1 MKKSIILIVLTILL
15 QTVQAQELSVKNQDV
30 SPEQLQLQNKQITQL
45 VAEELS
51 KSLPQKIDK
60 YTTFINIQAKDTN
73 LIYTF
78 EINITPQSEEEVRKR
93 DYERMKKS
101 VTNGICNSSKRFMD
115 AQITVSYIYLNSA
128 TKSKLFQFD
137 VSQND
142 CFTLYGIS
150 K

>member
-1 MKKSIILIVLTILL
+1 MFTQGFIMKKSIILIVLTILL

-78 EINITPQSEEEVRKR
+78 EINITPQSEEGKK
-93 DYERMKKS
+93 ER
-101 VTNGICNSSKRFMD
+101 
-115 AQITVSYIYLNSA
+115 L
-128 TKSKLFQFD
+128 
-137 VSQND
+137 
-142 CFTLYGIS
+142 
-150 K
+150 